1 MHIAKKLLLA
11 TLAVVVISSLS
22 FLVSCAPPPPVEQ
35 IAIEEAVPTEEA
47 VTPEEA
53 VAVPAE
59 GGDIV
64 IGYDQ
69 EPAIL
74 NGFLMGGD
82 MMATQDVTAA
92 VLEGLIGLDNELH
105 YYPWLITE
113 IPSVENELL
122 TEEPFTI
129 TYKLREGIT
138 WSDGEPLTSQ
148 DIKFTWETIMN
159 PDWLI
164 ISRIGYEKIES
175 IETPDPLTAI
185 VKFKE
190 PYAPWKD
197 LFRGILPKHWLE
209 GKDFNTAMNQ
219 EILGS
224 GPFIFEE
231 WATGDHITLVKNE
244 NYWGGPNG
252 VKPKLDSITFRF
264 HPETMALIT
273 MLRTGEVDLIIPP
286 PDVALLEQLQ
296 AIEGV
301 EVQVQGGLIW
311 EHLAFNQKDAG
322 SPLRD
327 INVRKAICY
336 AIDRKT
342 IVEQVLKGQVGILQ
356 SIYAPTQAVYTPAWE
371 QYTYDLEKA
380 KQHLAEAGY
389 TAEVLAEKP
398 LKLKLGTTFGNVAR
412 EQIQQV
418 IQSQLRQVGI
428 NVAIDNYD
436 PPTWFA
442 EKVGQGDYE
451 MGIWAW
457 LVSPDPDL
465 EVLFAKDRIPPEG
478 QNFYWYENDKVTEL
492 LKQANTEVDDAK
504 RLPLYQ
510 EVQKL
515 LADDA
520 ALLPLYQRLNIVAFN
535 ARLRGVKANPSLV
548 GTFWNTEEWSLE
560 PE

>member
-1 MHIAKKLLLA
+1 MYIPKRLLF
-11 TLAVVVISSLS
+11 VVIV
-22 FLVSCAPPPPVEQ
+22 VSVVFALYIVAGCAPRPS
-35 IAIEEAVPTEEA
+35 
-47 VTPEEA
+47 
-53 VAVPAE
+53 
-59 GGDIV
+59 GDIV

-164 ISRIGYEKIES
+164 ISRVGYEKIES

-197 LFRGILPKHWLE
+197 IFRGILPKHWLE

-224 GPFIFEE
+224 GPFILKE
-231 WATGDHITLVKNE
+231 WAAGDHITLVKNE

-273 MLRTGEVDLIIPP
+273 MLKTGEVDLIIPP

-428 NVAIDNYD
+428 NVTIDNYD
-436 PPTWFA
+436 AATWFS
-442 EKVGQGDYE
+442 EKVDKGDYE

-457 LVSPDPDL
+457 VVSPDPDL
-465 EVLFAKDRIPPEG
+465 EATFARDRIPPEG
-478 QNFYWYENDKVTEL
+478 QNYYWYENDKVTEL

>member
-478 QNFYWYENDKVTEL
+478 RNYYWYENDKVTEL